1 MGSKVAACVGHSEL
15 GTITKCLDAAMK
27 TIEVVYDISR
37 VHTFFRC
44 WWYNKTYV
52 MFATSTFL
60 LPMSKLGMC
69 AKAMPLLRSVEVS
82 VETLEAMDESAVA
95 RKSVAIIRQY
105 LREFK
110 AS

>member
-1 MGSKVAACVGHSEL
+1 
-15 GTITKCLDAAMK
+15 
-27 TIEVVYDISR
+27 
-37 VHTFFRC
+37 
-44 WWYNKTYV
+44 

-60 LPMSKLGMC
+60 LPMLKLGMC

-95 RKSVAIIRQY
+95 RKSVEIIRQY